1 MSWANVLSLATKN
14 PDLAAR
20 IQELPNSDAIRD
32 ALGTG
37 GSSGSWGYINR
48 NSGWANA
55 AASMAWFL
63 DRVKQT
69 RRVNFVAGTVVSLEH
84 NETTVTGA
92 KLNDGRVLSADLV
105 VVAAGAW
112 TGGLV
117 DLAGQTVA
125 TAQVL
130 GYLDLTEDEQ
140 AKLAHMPVI
149 LNLST
154 GLFIIPPTD
163 RVLKVARHA
172 YGYINPTTLPSPP
185 LPLTPSTTTTPSSS
199 PAPRSRAVSLPRTTL
214 NHPHLTIPASAKS
227 DLRRALRQMIP
238 LPSLH
243 NRPFSKTRLCWYSD
257 TRTGDF
263 LIDYHPHWQ
272 NLFVATGDSGHAFK
286 FLPVIGDKIAACIAR
301 DRPGEFEGKWE
312 WKVTTMD
319 DGNGGDGEEVVTED
333 GTRSGKRGVVLDDA
347 LAEVVD
353 GEE

>member
-1 MSWANVLSLATKN
+1 
-14 PDLAAR
+14 
-20 IQELPNSDAIRD
+20 
-32 ALGTG
+32 
-37 GSSGSWGYINR
+37 
-48 NSGWANA
+48 
-55 AASMAWFL
+55 
-63 DRVKQT
+63 
-69 RRVNFVAGTVVSLEH
+69 
-84 NETTVTGA
+84 
-92 KLNDGRVLSADLV
+92 
-105 VVAAGAW
+105 
-112 TGGLV
+112 
-117 DLAGQTVA
+117 
-125 TAQVL
+125 
-130 GYLDLTEDEQ
+130 
-140 AKLAHMPVI
+140 
-149 LNLST
+149 
-154 GLFIIPPTD
+154 
-163 RVLKVARHA
+163 
-172 YGYINPTTLPSPP
+172 
-185 LPLTPSTTTTPSSS
+185 
-199 PAPRSRAVSLPRTTL
+199 
-214 NHPHLTIPASAKS
+214 
-227 DLRRALRQMIP
+227 MIP